1 MNMKN
6 DKTFTGTGWSFPPT
20 FDQNSKTVEMTTDRE
35 DIERSLEI
43 LLGTI
48 KGERVF
54 QSSYGC
60 NLDEMVF
67 ESFNLTVKNYLVQKI
82 KTAILFY
89 EARIEPIAIELD
101 ESMIYDGQILI
112 KIDYLIRSTNSRFNM
127 VYPFYLNEGI
137 DIQQLIRS

>member
-1 MNMKN
+1 MKN